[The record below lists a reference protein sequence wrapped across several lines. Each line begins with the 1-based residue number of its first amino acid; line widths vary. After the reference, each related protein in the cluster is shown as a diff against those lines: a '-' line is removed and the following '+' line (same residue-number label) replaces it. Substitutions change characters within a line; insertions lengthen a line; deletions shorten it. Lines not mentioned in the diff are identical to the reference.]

1 MENIWNIIAIIIS
14 VVALFIAAW
23 SGLITRKHN
32 QISIKP
38 YCAIIERYHEQFIEV
53 VISNRGLGPLVIEH
67 IDVSNGHEHKNNLI
81 ELLPQ
86 VDQLWKDFL
95 LEICG
100 RAIMPNHE
108 VRLCAIEPKTPQVRT
123 QILQALSQITITVT
137 YYDSYGKKYKLEK
150 KLTWSELFLNNSFGY
165 RAE

>member
-1 MENIWNIIAIIIS
+1 MENIWDIIAIIIS

-38 YCAIIERYHEQFIEV
+38 YCAIIERYHEHNIAV
-53 VISNRGLGPLVIEH
+53 VISNRGLGPLVIDH
-67 IDVSNGHEHKNNLI
+67 IDVYNSSEHKDNLI

-86 VDQLWKDFL
+86 VDQLWKGFS

-100 RAIMPNHE
+100 RAIMPDHE
-108 VRLCAIEPKTPQVRT
+108 VRLCAIEPETPETRT
-123 QILQALSQITITVT
+123 KILEAISDITISLT
-137 YYDSYGKKYKLEK
+137 YHDSYGKKYKLEK
-150 KLTWSELFLNNSFGY
+150 KLTWSAMFLNNTFGY